1 MNTEL
6 ILVVGARAWQQTG
19 RPDPEIFDPEKNL
32 ILNPEPGPDFNFSP
46 ETDTDPELFLIKM

>member
-6 ILVVGARAWQQTG
+6 ILVVGGRAWQQTG
-19 RPDPEIFDPEKNL
+19 RPDPEKNL